1 MSISPNATDVPPLLS
16 KVLEGLVMLMKITQE
31 TTIALTSGQNDN
43 MPFKT
48 RVPSELQQTSDANM
62 AT

>member
-1 MSISPNATDVPPLLS
+1 MSISPNATDGLPLLN
-16 KVLEGLVMLMKITQE
+16 KVLEGLVMLMKITYE
-31 TTIALTSGQNDN
+31 TTIALTSGWNDN